1 MSEKKDFY
9 KQMLSS
15 SMRGSADHLKRWTAL
30 KLVTATVDMK
40 KPKRRMKDESQKELN
55 WWSNMDIDE
64 DTNESI
70 RAVPAVFLSYCKR
83 YLEKTKCC
91 PSVTIEIST
100 LNEDLEDLASQWGAK
115 LHDILV
121 ETGNI
126 SEDKGFIYFQ
136 FRHLYMVLCE
146 ELDIGKMCFSCG
158 KKMSEN
164 ESCAFCNVEQIILL
178 EAIHNPRIWLPTP
191 VSNLNMLSPLVPV
204 SKSRN
209 LRLFIQCG
217 NQNQAINVKS
227 KLREFEILPHSFSLT
242 DGTATQFRQCLL
254 HPVPIVPNL
263 TDIAALAFTLCCPTE
278 AANITKETLPQTAHE
293 NIHRARA
300 TALLL
305 KSYSLNFTGWHA
317 VIQPPKNP

>member
-1 MSEKKDFY
+1 MSENKDFY
-9 KQMLSS
+9 KQMMSS
-15 SMRGSADHLKRWTAL
+15 SMRGSANHLKRWTAL
-30 KLVTATVDMK
+30 NLVTATVDMK
-40 KPKRRMKDESQKELN
+40 KPKRRMKDGSQKELN

-64 DTNESI
+64 ETNESTRTI
-70 RAVPAVFLSYCKR
+70 PAVFLSYCKR
-83 YLEKTKCC
+83 YLEKSNCC

-100 LNEDLEDLASQWGAK
+100 LNEDLEDLPSQWGGK

-126 SEDKGFIYFQ
+126 NEDKGFIYFQ
-136 FRHLYMVLCE
+136 FRHMYMALCVG
-146 ELDIGKMCFSCG
+146 LNIGKMCFSCG
-158 KKMSEN
+158 KKMNED

-209 LRLFIQCG
+209 LRLFIHCG
-217 NQNQAINVKS
+217 NQNQATNVKS
-227 KLREFEILPHSFSLT
+227 KLRESEIPHSFSLT

-263 TDIAALAFTLCCPTE
+263 TDIAALAFTLSCPTE
-278 AANITKETLPQTAHE
+278 AANITEETLPQTAHE

-317 VIQPPKNP
+317 VIQPPKHP